1 MSSKPSVT
9 LQTFKKFPFA
19 NDFEVKAN
27 ADGIIYFVRCKV
39 CTQDIGKIIDLVQSD
54 NSYKGIS
61 ESMVRKYVDGVSTAH
76 RHNLQRHVNGLAHQG
91 ALKRKTAA
99 LMASIPSPSVSPTP
113 SLLSPTQSLGSRSR
127 SSSLASPPGNFF
139 HASSSQ
145 K

>member
-1 MSSKPSVT
+1 MSSVT

-27 ADGIIYFVRCKV
+27 ADGVIYFVRCKV
-39 CTQDIGKIIDLVQSD
+39 CTQDIGKIIDLVKSD

-91 ALKRKTAA
+91 ALQRKTAA
-99 LMASIPSPSVSPTP
+99 CYFTYFLHTFC
-113 SLLSPTQSLGSRSR
+113 GSKKHRFKHKHIES
-127 SSSLASPPGNFF
+127 
-139 HASSSQ
+139 
-145 K
+145 

>member
-1 MSSKPSVT
+1 MSSVT

-27 ADGIIYFVRCKV
+27 ADGVIYFVRCKV
-39 CTQDIGKIIDLVQSD
+39 CTQDIGKIIDLVKSD

-91 ALKRKTAA
+91 ALQRKTAA
-99 LMASIPSPSVSPTP
+99 APLMVSTPSPSVSPTP

-139 HASSSQ
+139 HVSSSQ